1 MRDDVFV
8 FACNCICMC
17 VVACFK
23 NNKPLFKKKWC
34 ELLLIN
40 KSLFSS
46 FSKFPSTKRIQGLV
60 TDLNLF
66 SDPSHRPSRSEK
78 FPQSS

>member
-1 MRDDVFV
+1 
-8 FACNCICMC
+8 MC
-17 VVACFK
+17 VTMCLYSLVTAYVCVWLRVLK
-23 NNKPLFKKKWC
+23 ITSLLKKKSC

-46 FSKFPSTKRIQGLV
+46 FSKFSSTKRIQGLV

-78 FPQSS
+78 FP